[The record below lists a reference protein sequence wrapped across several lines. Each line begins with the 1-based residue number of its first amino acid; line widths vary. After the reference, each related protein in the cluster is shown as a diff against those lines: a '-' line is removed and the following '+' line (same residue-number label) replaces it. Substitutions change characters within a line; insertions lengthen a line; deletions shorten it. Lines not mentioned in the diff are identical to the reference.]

1 MFRSCD
7 AIIISLRYLYY
18 IDIDGLD
25 ALHEVIEQL
34 EREGKLVLLSG
45 VNLGVSALI
54 SKAEWFLQMVSEGKV
69 FATYRDALASLQGED
84 DIEIGKVVNV
94 QNF

>member
-7 AIIISLRYLYY
+7 CIIISLRYLYY

-25 ALHEVIEQL
+25 SLHEVIEQL

-54 SKAEWFLQMVSEGKV
+54 SKADWFLHMVSDGKV
-69 FATYRDALASLQGED
+69 FATYMDALASVEGGD
-84 DIEIGKVVNV
+84 DVELGKIVNV